1 MRFLKRKTFK
11 KHILLL
17 SISGGSNYR
26 AYDEKASPSFDCE
39 DDESLDLKEMAK
51 SPTQVF
57 AASEGQLGIT
67 LPLKP
72 PKNQQA
78 ELSEDEDTLESCS
91 EDDDFEESAEPIQIR
106 RPQQVRLNFSKVT
119 LAEFIYDFTTTY
131 SNMSLTM

>member
-1 MRFLKRKTFK
+1 M
-11 KHILLL
+11 LLL

-72 PKNQQA
+72 PKNQ

-106 RPQQVRLNFSKVT
+106 RPQQVRLDFSKS
-119 LAEFIYDFTTTY
+119 LAFSEC
-131 SNMSLTM
+131 SKNSSP

>member
-1 MRFLKRKTFK
+1 MRFFKEKSSKTTCLF
-11 KHILLL
+11 L

-72 PKNQQA
+72 PKNQ

-91 EDDDFEESAEPIQIR
+91 EDDDDFEESADPIQIR
-106 RPQQVRLNFSKVT
+106 RPQQVRLDFSK
-119 LAEFIYDFTTTY
+119 
-131 SNMSLTM
+131 SLSISSKSLLFSECAKNSSP

>member
-1 MRFLKRKTFK
+1 MIFHKKLTEKNELVASPGAFLKEKPSKTTCLF
-11 KHILLL
+11 L
-17 SISGGSNYR
+17 SILGGSNYR

-106 RPQQVRLNFSKVT
+106 RPQQVSH
-119 LAEFIYDFTTTY
+119 
-131 SNMSLTM
+131 